1 MTTEAVRSDVI
12 RTADE
17 AVVARLLAAIGG
29 DTPLSEAVH
38 LLAPDVICHM
48 DRFTARGA
56 DVWTD
61 WVLFIRSRSVEKLN
75 VVVDRYETGADGIIT
90 AFGGLTTGSEG
101 TASPRP
107 GTARYRVVDGRI
119 VEIWTSRWNY
129 EIIFGP
135 RVRRPLS
142 WLLVLVRMA
151 MWRRLSR
158 LHAARSHPASEEAAV
173 DGVGDKSR
181 HGSSADD
188 HPQR

>member
-1 MTTEAVRSDVI
+1 MTTEAVRGTPVQ
-12 RTADE
+12 TADE
-17 AVVARLLAAIGG
+17 AVVARLLAAIGDG
-29 DTPLSEAVH
+29 PLSEAVY

-56 DVWTD
+56 DVWVD
-61 WVLFIRSRSVEKLN
+61 WVLFIRSHSIEKLN

-90 AFGGLTTGSEG
+90 AFGGLTAGSEG
-101 TASPRP
+101 TASPRA

-119 VEIWTSRWNY
+119 VEIWTSRSNY

-135 RVRRPLS
+135 KVRRPLS

-151 MWRRLSR
+151 IWRRLSR
-158 LHAARSHPASEEAAV
+158 PNAARSYPTSEEAAV

-181 HGSSADD
+181 HGGSADD

>member
-1 MTTEAVRSDVI
+1 MTTGAARGAVI
-12 RTADE
+12 RSGDE
-17 AVVARLLAAIGG
+17 AVVARLLAAVG
-29 DTPLSEAVH
+29 DAPLAEAVH

-61 WVLFIRSRSVEKLN
+61 WVLFLRSRSVEKLN

-101 TASPRP
+101 TASPRA
-107 GTARYRVVDGRI
+107 GTARYRVVGGRI

-135 RVRRPLS
+135 TVRRPLS

-158 LHAARSHPASEEAAV
+158 LHAERSYPAS
-173 DGVGDKSR
+173 DGGR
-181 HGSSADD
+181 I
-188 HPQR
+188 

>member
-1 MTTEAVRSDVI
+1 MTTGAVGGPVI

-17 AVVARLLAAIGG
+17 AVVARLLAGIGDG
-29 DTPLSEAVH
+29 PLSEAVY
-38 LLAPDVICHM
+38 LLAPDVVCHM

-56 DVWTD
+56 DVWVD
-61 WVLFIRSRSVEKLN
+61 WVLFIRSRGVENLK

-90 AFGGLTTGSEG
+90 AFGGLTAGFEG
-101 TASPRP
+101 TTSPRA

-151 MWRRLSR
+151 LWRRLSR
-158 LHAARSHPASEEAAV
+158 LHAARSHPTSEDAAF
-173 DGVGDKSR
+173 DGAGDKSR
-181 HGSSADD
+181 HGSSADH